1 MRILLTL
8 ALIAGLGS
16 TGAQTRE
23 SCTLVVHTFP
33 PGAQVYLETST
44 GPTLLG
50 LSGSRL
56 EVRPPALR
64 DRAGRVQQFVSGTL
78 TLKLVNHQALQ
89 HSVPADQWSS
99 GRIPAEGSLHLVP
112 DHLGI
117 AVLDRLRAYPPVAVV
132 ALVGVAAGGF
142 HALRLRRRLKQQ
154 SQLLQ
159 KLQQPQSGDPL
170 VGCLLGDYRVQGRL
184 GQGGMGTVYR
194 VTHPDGGTY
203 AAKVLYSDQGSEQQV
218 ARFRREAR
226 LIGGMQHSNLV
237 RCLDF
242 GEREGLMYY
251 VMDLVEGHTF
261 AAEVHP
267 QGRPWNEVWK
277 LLRPVVL
284 ALQYAHSQGIVHRDL
299 KPGNLMVDR
308 LGLVKVLDFGLARES
323 QQTAITRTGE
333 SMGTPTYVAPEQL
346 TGRSDSVEPRT
357 DQYSLGIILY
367 EMLVGQPPFT
377 ADDPI
382 ELLSRHLLHQPP
394 RLRLARPDL
403 PLALDLALVRMLAKE
418 PKDRF
423 ADMAEV
429 LAVLD
434 DIAGVDGQSP
444 PAPSPKGPV
453 RPEEATEELS
463 VVQRISRDQGEG

>member
-1 MRILLTL
+1 MRTLLHL
-8 ALIAGLGS
+8 AFIAALGAAAARAEE
-16 TGAQTRE
+16 G
-23 SCTLVVHTFP
+23 CTLVVHTFP

-64 DRAGRVQQFVSGTL
+64 DRSGRVQQFVSGTL
-78 TLKLVNHQALQ
+78 TLRLANHQALQ
-89 HSVPADQWSS
+89 HSVRADQWQS
-99 GRIPAEGSLHLVP
+99 GRIPPQGSLHLVP

-132 ALVGVAAGGF
+132 ALAGLAAGGLQ
-142 HALRLRRRLKQQ
+142 ALRWRRRMKQQ
-154 SQLLQ
+154 SQLLA

-194 VTHPDGGTY
+194 VVHPDGGSY

-226 LIGGMQHSNLV
+226 LIGGLQHSNLV

-261 AAEVHP
+261 AAEITP

-277 LLRPVVL
+277 LLRPVAL
-284 ALQYAHSQGIVHRDL
+284 ALQYAHSKGIVHRDL

-308 LGLVKVLDFGLARES
+308 LGQVKVLDFGLARERH
-323 QQTAITRTGE
+323 QAAITRTGE
-333 SMGTPTYVAPEQL
+333 AMGTPTYVAPEQL

-367 EMLVGQPPFT
+367 EMLVGQPPFA
-377 ADDPI
+377 ADDPL

-394 RLRLARPDL
+394 RLRLSRPDL
-403 PLALDLALVRMLAKE
+403 PLALELALVRMLAKE

-434 DIAGVDGQSP
+434 DVAGVDGQNP
-444 PAPSPKGPV
+444 PAPNLKGPV

-463 VVQRISRDQGEG
+463 VAPRNSRDQGEG